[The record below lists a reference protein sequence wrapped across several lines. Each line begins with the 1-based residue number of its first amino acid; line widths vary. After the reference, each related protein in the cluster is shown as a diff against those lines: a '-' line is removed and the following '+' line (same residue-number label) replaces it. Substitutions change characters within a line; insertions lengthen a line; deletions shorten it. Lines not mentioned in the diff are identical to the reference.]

1 MQGTNDISPGSNKSP
16 RTGRPVLKNL
26 QIPPTSNNSAK
37 HKLSNAVPK
46 NSTTTSSSSMSS
58 TSSSSS
64 FSSSSVPFTAATI
77 PTSSSSSSTTKK
89 KKLLSPTTTIH
100 QALSHAATS
109 MSNLANE
116 ISHKPYL
123 AVIAG
128 DFSSRVAKDV
138 LQSYQPIS
146 SESKS
151 DASKNGNVNSWKTVL
166 TFLSVSDGAS
176 LAITCE
182 DLDAIFQSPSLWKDL
197 VQAHFKC
204 DLSTA
209 TTVVPK
215 YIFKHR
221 PETFLKPLYKILHAD
236 VLSEQ
241 QYQQQEYHQPEYHQQ
256 EYHQQ
261 EYHQQNEHPLDRA
274 YRYLGDC
281 IIFGKVRADSYFRR
295 IVNIS
300 NHSPFL
306 PQTLNGVMVAHYA
319 EWLSYQKNG
328 CEEVANLCYARAVH
342 LCQNESPPLT
352 LSLPLVLGARA
363 LHALNTNDFF
373 NTNSITSS
381 SSSLTKILS
390 TATTNNNE
398 QAKKTLLRAA
408 EIDILRATSLL
419 QEIEQ
424 SQKQIARKR
433 QRTENNSHNS
443 HNNNNNNNN
452 NNSNMTMTIKTEQT
466 KCLLINLLLRIGRND
481 DAAALITTAPKVQTT
496 SHHKNCATHLSMYL
510 NRALLSCI
518 NLDYNQSLQ
527 ILSNASNDLAWND
540 PSCQSLV
547 LQCLFCSLVIGT
559 KQSNYDLKSN
569 VAFPNSVAD
578 SVARSRGLEAVKDS
592 IFGLVER
599 MEPVSQSSPPSW
611 SSSTTNSSKSS
622 KSFQSFKSSGS
633 RSSTSSTT
641 TLSKPTIVG
650 KRLGTH
656 QQWRCAM
663 IMRLVFQTNQTNQ
676 TDQTNQ
682 KITKFQRRFELLS
695 EVLIGNKEM
704 KEMNELDG
712 WSMWSLAL
720 GNQVEG
726 ESDDTYSSSEDGDA
740 TMHNNDSSSSN
751 HETSSSSSSS
761 SSSFCSV
768 LSLLP
773 SNSYS
778 CKFYQ
783 HIPKV

>member
-1 MQGTNDISPGSNKSP
+1 
-16 RTGRPVLKNL
+16 
-26 QIPPTSNNSAK
+26 
-37 HKLSNAVPK
+37 
-46 NSTTTSSSSMSS
+46 
-58 TSSSSS
+58 
-64 FSSSSVPFTAATI
+64 
-77 PTSSSSSSTTKK
+77 
-89 KKLLSPTTTIH
+89 
-100 QALSHAATS
+100 
-109 MSNLANE
+109 
-116 ISHKPYL
+116 
-123 AVIAG
+123 
-128 DFSSRVAKDV
+128 
-138 LQSYQPIS
+138 
-146 SESKS
+146 
-151 DASKNGNVNSWKTVL
+151 
-166 TFLSVSDGAS
+166 
-176 LAITCE
+176 
-182 DLDAIFQSPSLWKDL
+182 
-197 VQAHFKC
+197 
-204 DLSTA
+204 
-209 TTVVPK
+209 
-215 YIFKHR
+215 
-221 PETFLKPLYKILHAD
+221 
-236 VLSEQ
+236 
-241 QYQQQEYHQPEYHQQ
+241 
-256 EYHQQ
+256 
-261 EYHQQNEHPLDRA
+261 
-274 YRYLGDC
+274 
-281 IIFGKVRADSYFRR
+281 
-295 IVNIS
+295 
-300 NHSPFL
+300 
-306 PQTLNGVMVAHYA
+306 MVAHYA

-433 QRTENNSHNS
+433 QRTENNSHNNK
-443 HNNNNNNNN
+443 NNNNKNNN

-569 VAFPNSVAD
+569 VTFPNSVVD

-611 SSSTTNSSKSS
+611 SSSTNTS

-676 TDQTNQ
+676 TNQ

-695 EVLIGNKEM
+695 EILIGN

-778 CKFYQ
+778 CTVYQ
-783 HIPKV
+783 HTFV